1 MSTTILDLPQSVQD
15 LRHRFAIEDD
25 FTGGLLDA
33 VKWTDTSPDSGATVA
48 GSDAA
53 GGAAV
58 LTTGAT
64 DNNEAYLLSRQEVFL
79 FAANKPLKVACRL
92 KFTEAQTDDANVAFG
107 LANAVGANTIVD
119 DGAGL
124 KTNFSGVAI
133 FKVDGGTRWKVMSSL
148 ATTQEIVDLTA
159 SLSYDKLAKT
169 AGGGVYQ
176 ILEIDWQPISGTVG
190 EARFFIDGVHVY
202 TLSFTFTSATEMNL
216 FVGVKAGGAN
226 SEVVTVD
233 YLYGVQ
239 QR

>member
-64 DNNEAYLLSRQEVFL
+64 DNNEAYLLSKQEVFL

-92 KFTEAQTDDANVAFG
+92 KFTEANTDDANVAFG

-133 FKVDGGTRWKVMSSL
+133 VKVDGGTRWKVMSSL

-159 SLSYDKLAKT
+159 ILSYDKLAKT

>member
-64 DNNEAYLLSRQEVFL
+64 DNNEAYLLSKQEVFL

>member
-64 DNNEAYLLSRQEVFL
+64 DNNEAYLLSKQEVFL

-92 KFTEAQTDDANVAFG
+92 KFTEANTDDANVAFG